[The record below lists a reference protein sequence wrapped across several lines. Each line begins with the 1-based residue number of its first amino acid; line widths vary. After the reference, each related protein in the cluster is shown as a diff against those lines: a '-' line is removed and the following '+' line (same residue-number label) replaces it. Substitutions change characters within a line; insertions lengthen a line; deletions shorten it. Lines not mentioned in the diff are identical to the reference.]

1 MKAKYLLLFVYFF
14 CFQIQLTAQKYNIQD
29 SLRGSITKER
39 IWWDLKY
46 YNLEVNINPTLKEI
60 SGKNI
65 IQYEVV
71 DSGKKMQ
78 IDLQPPMKLTKA
90 IQDGKLLN
98 ISHHKNVHYID
109 LIKNQE
115 LNKIESIELY
125 FEGKPKEA
133 INPPWDGGFTWN
145 KDINGIDFIATSC
158 QGLGAS
164 VWWPNKDHM
173 YDEVDSMKIKV
184 NVPKHLVAVS
194 NGRLISFSKNEK
206 TSSFTWSIS
215 NPINNYG
222 VNINIGNYINFDDYY
237 DGEKGLLQMQFYV
250 LKHNLEKAKTHFKE
264 ARKMMEAF
272 EYWFGPYP
280 FYEDTYK
287 LVEVPYLGMEH
298 QSSVTYGNKFK
309 NGYLGSDLSETGWG
323 LKFDFIIV
331 HESGHEWFANSIT
344 NKDVADMWIHEGFTS
359 YAENLF
365 LDYYHGKR
373 ASAEYVIGTRK
384 RIKNDKAIIG
394 DYNVNNVGSSD
405 MYYKA
410 ANMIHMLRQLTNDD
424 SKWRNILR
432 KLNNNF
438 YHKVVTSNE
447 IEKFLSNEIGIDL
460 KPFFNQYLRDTK
472 IPVFEYKILEN
483 KMHYRWS
490 NVVEN
495 FNMPIEIII
504 DNSKRWIYPTESW
517 KISNLNFQ
525 KIDIDKDYYVKV
537 KNTK

>member
-14 CFQIQLTAQKYNIQD
+14 CFQIQSTAQKYNIQD

-65 IQYEVV
+65 IQYEVI
-71 DSGKKMQ
+71 DSSKKMQ

-115 LNKIESIELY
+115 LNKIESIELH

-133 INPPWDGGFTWN
+133 INPPWEGGFTWK

-206 TSSFTWSIS
+206 ISSFTWSIS

-365 LDYYHGKR
+365 LDYYYGKK

-394 DYNVNNVGSSD
+394 DYNVNNIGSTD

-438 YHKVVTSNE
+438 YHRVVTSNE

-460 KPFFNQYLRDTK
+460 KPLFNQYLRDTK
-472 IPVFEYKILEN
+472 IPVFEYKIREN
-483 KMHYRWS
+483 KMHYRWT

-525 KIDIDKDYYVKV
+525 KIDIDKDYYVKA

>member
-14 CFQIQLTAQKYNIQD
+14 CFQIQSTAQKYNIQD

-65 IQYEVV
+65 IQYEVI
-71 DSGKKMQ
+71 DSSKKMQ

-115 LNKIESIELY
+115 LNKIESVELH

-133 INPPWDGGFTWN
+133 INPPWDGGFTWK

-287 LVEVPYLGMEH
+287 LIEVPYLGMEH

-365 LDYYHGKR
+365 LDYYYGKK

-394 DYNVNNVGSSD
+394 DYNVNNIGSTD

-432 KLNNNF
+432 KINNNF
-438 YHKVVTSNE
+438 YHRVVTSNE

-460 KPFFNQYLRDTK
+460 KPIFNQYLRDTK
-472 IPVFEYKILEN
+472 IPVFEYKIREN
-483 KMHYRWS
+483 KMHYRWT

-525 KIDIDKDYYVKV
+525 KIDIDKDYYVKA

>member
-46 YNLEVNINPTLKEI
+46 YNLEVNINPKLKEI

-71 DSGKKMQ
+71 DSSKKMQ

-115 LNKIESIELY
+115 LNKIESIELH

>member
-1 MKAKYLLLFVYFF
+1 MKAKYLLTIICFF

-46 YNLEVNINPTLKEI
+46 YNLEVSINPVLKEI

-65 IQYEVV
+65 IHYEVTDV
-71 DSGKKMQ
+71 SKEMQ

-98 ISHHKNVHYID
+98 ISHNENVHYID

-125 FEGKPKEA
+125 FEGKPREA
-133 INPPWDGGFTWN
+133 INPPWDGGFSWK

-173 YDEVDSMKIKV
+173 YDEVDSMKIRV

-194 NGRLISFSKNEK
+194 NGRLINFSKNEN

-222 VNINIGNYINFDDYY
+222 VNINIGNYINFSDYH
-237 DGEKGLLQMQFYV
+237 DGEKGLLQMEFYV
-250 LKHNLEKAKTHFKE
+250 LKHNLEKAKIHFKE
-264 ARKMMEAF
+264 ARKMMKAF
-272 EYWFGPYP
+272 EHWFGPYP

-309 NGYLGSDLSETGWG
+309 NGYLGSDLSGTGWG

-344 NKDVADMWIHEGFTS
+344 NKDAADMWIHEGFTS

-365 LDYYHGKR
+365 LDYHYGKR
-373 ASAEYVIGTRK
+373 ASADYVIGTRK

-394 DYNVNNVGSSD
+394 DYNVNNTGSSD

-410 ANMIHMLRQLTNDD
+410 ANLIHMLRQLTDDD
-424 SKWRNILR
+424 SKWRMILR

-438 YHKVVTSNE
+438 FHKVVTTHE
-447 IEKFLSNEIGIDL
+447 IEKFLSDEIGLDL
-460 KPFFNQYLRDTK
+460 KPLFNQYLRDTR
-472 IPVFEYKILEN
+472 IPVFEYKITEG
-483 KMHYRWS
+483 KMYYRWT
-490 NVVEN
+490 NVVKN
-495 FNMPIEIII
+495 FKMPIEIII
-504 DNSKRWIYPTESW
+504 DNSKNWFYPTESW

-525 KIDIDKDYYVKV
+525 KIDIDKDYYVKS
-537 KNTK
+537 KNIK